1 MRARSG
7 MNGYELCDH
16 LSERFFMAIGGFFPN
31 FYSSVGSISGEIDSQ
46 QASSRPF
53 ICPILRT
60 RYFIL
65 NSLNEIYLGNQLT
78 NSVKAWSK
86 LWGI

>member
-1 MRARSG
+1 MRARSR
-7 MNGYELCDH
+7 MNGHELCDH
-16 LSERFFMAIGGFFPN
+16 LSERFFMAIGGYFPN
-31 FYSSVGSISGEIDSQ
+31 FSSSVGSISGEIYSQ
-46 QASSRPF
+46 KAPNRLF
-53 ICPILRT
+53 IRPILRA

-78 NSVKAWSK
+78 KSVKAWSK